1 MEKKKLIKKIEKDIG
16 IKKVKGTIRSIN
28 AALGFFVFLAF
39 YSIYLNHSGWMLSYG
54 IIVAAVSLIALAL
67 FLSYRIKLQVNL
79 NNMKQDYRKCLVK
92 PLAEDYF
99 ENGSFSRSGGLTE
112 REIVSSLLFSDGSE
126 YKYTAC
132 NELKGK
138 YKGVEFTTSD
148 MTEDCSGNNFHVNG
162 RIFELNIP
170 TKNINP
176 IIFTTATA
184 PLIEYHHS
192 RVHLINPTDENI
204 KKMFRVYAFDE
215 NEADDLLT
223 DSMIHKLRELV
234 AQQLGKIIKIGFL
247 SDKVFV
253 FFTTDGP
260 TYEEFFTK
268 KHEVKEEMKKV
279 QNEFNVVGKI
289 IDIL

>member
-1 MEKKKLIKKIEKDIG
+1 MEKQKLIRKIEKNIG
-16 IKKVKGTIRSIN
+16 IKKVKSTVNSIN
-28 AALGFFVFLAF
+28 AALGFFIFLAF

-79 NNMKQDYRKCLVK
+79 NNMQVDYREYLVK
-92 PLAEDYF
+92 PVAEDYF
-99 ENGSFSRSGGLTE
+99 ENGSFSRTGGLTE
-112 REIVSSLLFSDGSE
+112 REIVSSLMFSDGAE
-126 YKYTAC
+126 YKYSAC

-138 YKGVEFTTSD
+138 YKGVSFSTSD
-148 MTEDCSGNNFHVNG
+148 MTEDRTDNSFHVNG
-162 RIFELNIP
+162 RIFEIDMP

-184 PLIEYHHS
+184 PIIEYHHS
-192 RVHLINPTDENI
+192 RVHLINPSDVNI
-204 KKMFRVYAFDE
+204 NRMFRVYAFDE
-215 NEADDLLT
+215 AEADDLLT

-234 AQQLGKIIKIGFL
+234 AQQFGKIIKISFL

-253 FFTTDGP
+253 FFTTDRA
-260 TYEEFFTK
+260 TYDEYFTK
-268 KHEVKEEMKKV
+268 KNDVKEEMKRV